1 MNVQEGRSGCSRSRS
16 GVNTSLYDQ
25 HGRYFLYPKTVILRL
40 QQSYTFSHPPS
51 SIAIVTRTL
60 SKNRHFVPLHY
71 QKRSIDGILLPLF
84 IRPDPRDAECEQEI
98 HSWRDMHNEGGMHM
112 RPLRV
117 SRDGH
122 DRIAV
127 DNEALLLTGNFAFEL
142 DLLVLDVFVMDGDV

>member
-1 MNVQEGRSGCSRSRS
+1 M
-16 GVNTSLYDQ
+16 
-25 HGRYFLYPKTVILRL
+25 LRL
-40 QQSYTFSHPPS
+40 QQSFTSSQPPS

-60 SKNRHFVPLHY
+60 SKDRHFVPLHY

-84 IRPDPRDAECEQEI
+84 IRPDPRDTKCEQEI
-98 HSWRDMHNEGGMHM
+98 HSRRDMHNEGGMHM

-127 DNEALLLTGNFAFEL
+127 DNETLLLTGNLAFEL
-142 DLLVLDVFVMDGDV
+142 NLLVLDVFIVDGDV

>member
-1 MNVQEGRSGCSRSRS
+1 MI
-16 GVNTSLYDQ
+16 
-25 HGRYFLYPKTVILRL
+25 KTLDE
-40 QQSYTFSHPPS
+40 QSSTFSQPPS

-60 SKNRHFVPLHY
+60 SKKRPLVPLHY

-84 IRPDPRDAECEQEI
+84 IRPDPCDAECEQEI

-122 DRIAV
+122 DWIAV

-142 DLLVLDVFVMDGDV
+142 DLLVFDVFVMDGDILEGCVLVNGRGGA